1 MPSGADPETRAW
13 ASAAVRRFAGA
24 TNLLVAAR
32 RFRIVGG
39 DPRDVAALRA
49 LLTGLGAR
57 EALPHEPVDQLWCAG
72 SPEDSTPVIEREAD
86 RPRGAT
92 LVVVDAGR
100 HLPAVDE
107 DAFGP
112 VAIARPGVLAVPVL
126 SDDVFLVSTGRDP
139 EDDPAAE
146 ARLRWARRSMPV
158 SRAVAAELRDGGL
171 LRGTR
176 IGVAMVLEPKTAV
189 LSLLLRDA
197 GAEVVVYAH
206 ADETDDAVAD
216 ALRRAGLTVHANST
230 ASLPEQRALALAMLD
245 TRPHVLLDDGS
256 HVIRL
261 AHQERPDLLP
271 TMLGAAEETT
281 SGLRP
286 LRTMA
291 ARGELGIPVVAVN
304 DARTKTFFDNRYG
317 TGQSTVF
324 AVLDLLD
331 RLPSGTHRVVPGGA
345 AVVAGFGHVGEGV
358 ALVLTALGLRVTV
371 AETDPVRAL
380 QALFAGHA
388 VAPLAEAV
396 QDADLVM
403 SATGG
408 RRHDRPPHTAVLGTR
423 CGRRGRGRGGAR
435 SGTRRRPGGRRRADP
450 GGPEGRRLVFP
461 GGEDGPIVLDG
472 GGCIN
477 NHGSRGQPGR
487 DHGPVFRRTARC
499 RPDAPRTRRRA
510 RPCRRA
516 DRPRGRRRDRP
527 RGARRV
533 RSAGRASRTARRAPR
548 RPRAGRPDPPV
559 RRPRVS
565 GAHPVTVHSA
575 RVVVPMTAPPI
586 ADGAVAVRDGR
597 ILHVGDRSWVVDQL
611 AGSGTPFTERPWR
624 GALLPGLVNAHSH
637 LQYTGM
643 ASVGQ
648 RQYTGFEDWAAAF
661 NEDYA
666 EPHDWHAEATLGAT
680 ASILAGVTSIAD
692 IVTDI
697 EASTVLAE
705 AGLGGI
711 AYWEVMDWENA
722 AWQTHGRDQVLAELE
737 RIPTDPG
744 AGLSPHA
751 PYSLDVAPLLE
762 LPDIVRQR
770 GLRRHLHLGE

>member
-1 MPSGADPETRAW
+1 MPPGPDPETRAW
-13 ASAAVRRFAGA
+13 ASAAVRRFAAA

-39 DPRDVAALRA
+39 DPRDTAALHA

-57 EALPHEPVDQLWCAG
+57 PAADHEPVDQLWCVG
-72 SPEDSTPVIEREAD
+72 SPDESTAAVEREAD

-112 VAIARPGVLAVPVL
+112 VTSVRPGVLGVPAL

-139 EDDPAAE
+139 EDDPAAD

-176 IGVAMVLEPKTAV
+176 IGVSMFLEPKTAV

-216 ALRRAGLTVHANST
+216 ALRRAGLTVHASST
-230 ASLPEQRALALAMLD
+230 ATLPEQKALALAMLD

-286 LRTMA
+286 LRVLA

-324 AVLDLLD
+324 ATLDLVD
-331 RLPSGTHRVVPGGA
+331 GLPSGTHRVRPGGA

-358 ALVLTALGLRVTV
+358 ALVLRALGFAVTV

-380 QALFAGHA
+380 QALVAGYE
-388 VAPLAEAV
+388 VAPLVDAV
-396 QDADLVM
+396 RDADLVM
-403 SATGG
+403 SATGVADTIDLGVLRACADGAVVAVAGGVDGEVAIDAALAAGAVRTEIG
-408 RRHDRPPHTAVLGTR
+408 RKVERFAWPDGHDVL
-423 CGRRGRGRGGAR
+423 
-435 SGTRRRPGGRRRADP
+435 
-450 GGPEGRRLVFP
+450 
-461 GGEDGPIVLDG
+461 VLDD

-477 NHGSRGQPGR
+477 ITAAEGNPIEIMDLSFAAQLGAVRMLLERGDELDRAVVPIDPAVDDATARAALAAFGSRPTPPGPLAAQPADR
-487 DHGPVFRRTARC
+487 E
-499 RPDAPRTRRRA
+499 PDVRTRRF
-510 RPCRRA
+510 
-516 DRPRGRRRDRP
+516 G
-527 RGARRV
+527 
-533 RSAGRASRTARRAPR
+533 
-548 RPRAGRPDPPV
+548 DP
-559 RRPRVS
+559 S
-565 GAHPVTVHSA
+565 
-575 RVVVPMTAPPI
+575 
-586 ADGAVAVRDGR
+586 
-597 ILHVGDRSWVVDQL
+597 
-611 AGSGTPFTERPWR
+611 
-624 GALLPGLVNAHSH
+624 
-637 LQYTGM
+637 
-643 ASVGQ
+643 
-648 RQYTGFEDWAAAF
+648 
-661 NEDYA
+661 
-666 EPHDWHAEATLGAT
+666 
-680 ASILAGVTSIAD
+680 
-692 IVTDI
+692 
-697 EASTVLAE
+697 
-705 AGLGGI
+705 
-711 AYWEVMDWENA
+711 
-722 AWQTHGRDQVLAELE
+722 
-737 RIPTDPG
+737 
-744 AGLSPHA
+744 
-751 PYSLDVAPLLE
+751 
-762 LPDIVRQR
+762 
-770 GLRRHLHLGE
+770 

>member
-1 MPSGADPETRAW
+1 MPPGPDPETRAW
-13 ASAAVRRFAGA
+13 ASAAVRRFAAA

-39 DPRDVAALRA
+39 DPRDTAALHA

-57 EALPHEPVDQLWCAG
+57 PAADHEPVDQLWCVG
-72 SPEDSTPVIEREAD
+72 SPDESTAAVEREAD

-112 VAIARPGVLAVPVL
+112 VTSVRPGVLGVPAL

-139 EDDPAAE
+139 EDDPAAD

-176 IGVAMVLEPKTAV
+176 IGVSMFLEPKTAV

-216 ALRRAGLTVHANST
+216 ALRRAGLTVHASST
-230 ASLPEQRALALAMLD
+230 ATLPEQKALALAMLD

-286 LRTMA
+286 LRVLA
-291 ARGELGIPVVAVN
+291 ARGELGIPVIAVN

-324 AVLDLLD
+324 ATLDLVD
-331 RLPSGTHRVVPGGA
+331 GLPSGTHRVRPGGA

-358 ALVLTALGLRVTV
+358 ALVLRALGFTVTV

-380 QALFAGHA
+380 QALFAGYG
-388 VAPLAEAV
+388 VAPLVDAV
-396 QDADLVM
+396 RDADLVM
-403 SATGG
+403 SATGVADTIDLGVLRACADGAVVAVAGGVDGEVAIDAALAAGAVRTEIG
-408 RRHDRPPHTAVLGTR
+408 RKVERFAWPDGHDVL
-423 CGRRGRGRGGAR
+423 
-435 SGTRRRPGGRRRADP
+435 
-450 GGPEGRRLVFP
+450 
-461 GGEDGPIVLDG
+461 VLDD

-477 NHGSRGQPGR
+477 ITAAEGNPIEIMDLSFAAQLGAVRMLLERGDELDRAVVPIDPAVDDATARAALAAFGSRPAPPGPLAAQPADR
-487 DHGPVFRRTARC
+487 E
-499 RPDAPRTRRRA
+499 PDVRTRRF
-510 RPCRRA
+510 
-516 DRPRGRRRDRP
+516 G
-527 RGARRV
+527 
-533 RSAGRASRTARRAPR
+533 
-548 RPRAGRPDPPV
+548 
-559 RRPRVS
+559 
-565 GAHPVTVHSA
+565 
-575 RVVVPMTAPPI
+575 
-586 ADGAVAVRDGR
+586 
-597 ILHVGDRSWVVDQL
+597 
-611 AGSGTPFTERPWR
+611 
-624 GALLPGLVNAHSH
+624 
-637 LQYTGM
+637 
-643 ASVGQ
+643 
-648 RQYTGFEDWAAAF
+648 
-661 NEDYA
+661 
-666 EPHDWHAEATLGAT
+666 EP
-680 ASILAGVTSIAD
+680 S
-692 IVTDI
+692 
-697 EASTVLAE
+697 
-705 AGLGGI
+705 
-711 AYWEVMDWENA
+711 
-722 AWQTHGRDQVLAELE
+722 
-737 RIPTDPG
+737 
-744 AGLSPHA
+744 
-751 PYSLDVAPLLE
+751 
-762 LPDIVRQR
+762 
-770 GLRRHLHLGE
+770 